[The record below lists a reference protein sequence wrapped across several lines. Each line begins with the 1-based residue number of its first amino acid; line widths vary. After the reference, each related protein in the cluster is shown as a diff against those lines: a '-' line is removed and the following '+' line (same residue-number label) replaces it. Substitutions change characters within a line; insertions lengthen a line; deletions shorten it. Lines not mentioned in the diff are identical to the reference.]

1 MPVVISQNRDVMRAA
16 LSGEIDHH
24 TAKELRED
32 IDNALQCAQ
41 PRRLVLDFSGVGF
54 MDSSGIGL
62 IMGRYR
68 LTQEWGCRV
77 ELTGAPPSIA
87 RMIRLAGLGR
97 LGIDG
102 V

>member
-1 MPVVISQNRDVMRAA
+1 MTAA

-24 TAKELRED
+24 TAKALRED
-32 IDNALQCAQ
+32 IDNAAQCAR
-41 PRRLVLDFSGVGF
+41 PKRLVLDFSEVGF

-68 LTQEWGCRV
+68 LTQEWECQV
-77 ELTGAPPSIA
+77 ELTGASPSIA

-97 LGIDG
+97 LGITG